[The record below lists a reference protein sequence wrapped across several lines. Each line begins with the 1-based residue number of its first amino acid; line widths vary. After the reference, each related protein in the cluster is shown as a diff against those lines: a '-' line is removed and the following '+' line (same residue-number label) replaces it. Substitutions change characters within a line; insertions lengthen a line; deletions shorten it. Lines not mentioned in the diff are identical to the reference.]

1 MKGTSAKETM
11 RGGGKVVQ
19 VHIIKIFS
27 VMIGIGKLTLLSE
40 NRELT
45 SGELQETVEA
55 IHYHI
60 ITQFWDL
67 TGNDQELLAPICVTV
82 YLCSCL
88 DSGDI

>member
-1 MKGTSAKETM
+1 
-11 RGGGKVVQ
+11 
-19 VHIIKIFS
+19 
-27 VMIGIGKLTLLSE
+27 MIGTGKLIRLSE

-67 TGNDQELLAPICVTV
+67 TGNAKS
-82 YLCSCL
+82 Y
-88 DSGDI
+88 

>member
-1 MKGTSAKETM
+1 MCLTVKGTSTQGTM
-11 RGGGKVVQ
+11 RSGGKMAQ

-27 VMIGIGKLTLLSE
+27 VMIGIGKLIRLSE

-67 TGNDQELLAPICVTV
+67 TGNAKS
-82 YLCSCL
+82 Y
-88 DSGDI
+88 